1 MRARRDEDRAH
12 RRCPA
17 WRPNTEAVSVMDR
30 NPLLV
35 LTAALLA
42 ATLQLALPNLHVEV
56 PGAED
61 EALPGETIASPRP
74 TKNETAGGNIS

>member
-1 MRARRDEDRAH
+1 
-12 RRCPA
+12 
-17 WRPNTEAVSVMDR
+17 VVGR

-61 EALPGETIASPRP
+61 EPLSGETIVGD
-74 TKNETAGGNIS
+74 TALSRRAAGA

>member
-1 MRARRDEDRAH
+1 M
-12 RRCPA
+12 
-17 WRPNTEAVSVMDR
+17 TGR

-42 ATLQLALPNLHVEV
+42 ATLEVALPTLHVEV

-61 EALPGETIASPRP
+61 EPVPGETIDSPRP
-74 TKNETAGGNIS
+74 TKNETARGSMS

>member
-1 MRARRDEDRAH
+1 M
-12 RRCPA
+12 
-17 WRPNTEAVSVMDR
+17 VGR

-61 EALPGETIASPRP
+61 EPLPGETIASSRP
-74 TKNETAGGNIS
+74 TKNETARGSIS

>member
-1 MRARRDEDRAH
+1 M
-12 RRCPA
+12 
-17 WRPNTEAVSVMDR
+17 VGR

-61 EALPGETIASPRP
+61 EPLPGETIALPRP
-74 TKNETAGGNIS
+74 TKNETAGRSIS

>member
-1 MRARRDEDRAH
+1 MG
-12 RRCPA
+12 
-17 WRPNTEAVSVMDR
+17 R

-35 LTAALLA
+35 LTVALLA

-61 EALPGETIASPRP
+61 EALPGETIASPRR
-74 TKNETAGGNIS
+74 

>member
-1 MRARRDEDRAH
+1 M
-12 RRCPA
+12 
-17 WRPNTEAVSVMDR
+17 VGR

-42 ATLQLALPNLHVEV
+42 ATLQLALPNLHIEV

-61 EALPGETIASPRP
+61 EPLPGETIASPRP
-74 TKNETAGGNIS
+74 TKNETAGRSIS

>member
-1 MRARRDEDRAH
+1 
-12 RRCPA
+12 
-17 WRPNTEAVSVMDR
+17 VVGR

-61 EALPGETIASPRP
+61 EPLPGETIAWPRP
-74 TKNETAGGNIS
+74 TKNETARGSMS

>member
-1 MRARRDEDRAH
+1 V
-12 RRCPA
+12 
-17 WRPNTEAVSVMDR
+17 TDR

-61 EALPGETIASPRP
+61 ESLSGETIASPRP
-74 TKNETAGGNIS
+74 TKNETAGGPPGLLNQ

>member
-1 MRARRDEDRAH
+1 MERNDR
-12 RRCPA
+12 
-17 WRPNTEAVSVMDR
+17 WLGR

-42 ATLQLALPNLHVEV
+42 ATLQVALPNLHVEV

-61 EALPGETIASPRP
+61 EPLPGETIASPRP
-74 TKNETAGGNIS
+74 TKHETKAGGIS

>member
-1 MRARRDEDRAH
+1 M
-12 RRCPA
+12 
-17 WRPNTEAVSVMDR
+17 TGR

-42 ATLQLALPNLHVEV
+42 ATLQLGLPNLYVEV

-61 EALPGETIASPRP
+61 EPLSGETIASPRP
-74 TKNETAGGNIS
+74 TKHETPSGVTS

>member
-1 MRARRDEDRAH
+1 LG
-12 RRCPA
+12 
-17 WRPNTEAVSVMDR
+17 R

-42 ATLQLALPNLHVEV
+42 ATLQVALPNLHVEV

-61 EALPGETIASPRP
+61 EPLPGETMASPRP
-74 TKNETAGGNIS
+74 AKNETAGSSIS

>member
-1 MRARRDEDRAH
+1 M
-12 RRCPA
+12 
-17 WRPNTEAVSVMDR
+17 VGR

-61 EALPGETIASPRP
+61 EPLLGETIASPRP
-74 TKNETAGGNIS
+74 TKNETAGRSIS

>member
-1 MRARRDEDRAH
+1 M
-12 RRCPA
+12 
-17 WRPNTEAVSVMDR
+17 VGR

-61 EALPGETIASPRP
+61 EPLPGETIALPRP
-74 TKNETAGGNIS
+74 TKNETARGSIS

>member
-1 MRARRDEDRAH
+1 
-12 RRCPA
+12 
-17 WRPNTEAVSVMDR
+17 VVGR

-61 EALPGETIASPRP
+61 EPLPGETIALPRP
-74 TKNETAGGNIS
+74 TKNETTRGSIS

>member
-1 MRARRDEDRAH
+1 M
-12 RRCPA
+12 
-17 WRPNTEAVSVMDR
+17 VGR

-42 ATLQLALPNLHVEV
+42 ATLQLALPNLHVEI

-61 EALPGETIASPRP
+61 EPLPGETIASPRP
-74 TKNETAGGNIS
+74 TKNETARGSIS

>member
-1 MRARRDEDRAH
+1 MAG
-12 RRCPA
+12 
-17 WRPNTEAVSVMDR
+17 R

-42 ATLQLALPNLHVEV
+42 ATLQVALPNLHVEV

-61 EALPGETIASPRP
+61 EPLPGETSASPRP
-74 TKNETAGGNIS
+74 TQHETAGDGMS